1 MFVKRMS
8 AGSFFLWFEYWPI
21 RLSEKCRP
29 GGRAVSGRSI
39 RNRPLLQRLPGI
51 RAESAFFCA
60 VCIFVPVFPL
70 ILGCKLSFLPVTKK
84 GTFFC
89 YQRKIRFLR
98 GENILIFAAKKRYV
112 KMRRKSRRKIK
123 GKRRKTLYLNNVQYF
138 SPLEHD
144 RRVIVFLCIF
154 CF

>member
-1 MFVKRMS
+1 MS

-84 GTFFC
+84 RYLFLLPTKN
-89 YQRKIRFLR
+89 KIFK
-98 GENILIFAAKKRYV
+98 GGKHIDFAAKKGTLKCGRNQDE
-112 KMRRKSRRKIK
+112 KSRDSGEK
-123 GKRRKTLYLNNVQYF
+123 
-138 SPLEHD
+138 
-144 RRVIVFLCIF
+144 LCI
-154 CF
+154 

>member
-1 MFVKRMS
+1 MS

-84 GTFFC
+84 GTIDSYIIFPRC
-89 YQRKIRFLR
+89 P
-98 GENILIFAAKKRYV
+98 LIFRLDFRRILTYLFLPQKSICFPPLKILFFVGNKKRYNILHHLNEILW
-112 KMRRKSRRKIK
+112 IK
-123 GKRRKTLYLNNVQYF
+123 GKGHEN
-138 SPLEHD
+138 
-144 RRVIVFLCIF
+144 IV
-154 CF
+154 

>member
-84 GTFFC
+84 GTFFLPQKSIC
-89 YQRKIRFLR
+89 FPPLKILFFV
-98 GENILIFAAKKRYV
+98 GNKKRYV

>member
-29 GGRAVSGRSI
+29 GGRVVSGRSI

-98 GENILIFAAKKRYV
+98 GENILIFAAKKGTL
-112 KMRRKSRRKIK
+112 KCGGNQDEKSRESGEK
-123 GKRRKTLYLNNVQYF
+123 
-138 SPLEHD
+138 
-144 RRVIVFLCIF
+144 LCI
-154 CF
+154 

>member
-1 MFVKRMS
+1 M
-8 AGSFFLWFEYWPI
+8 A
-21 RLSEKCRP
+21 
-29 GGRAVSGRSI
+29 AGRS
-39 RNRPLLQRLPGI
+39 RRFGPEHTKPAASATVAGHSGGI
-51 RAESAFFCA
+51 CFFCA

-84 GTFFC
+84 GTFFLPQKSIC
-89 YQRKIRFLR
+89 FPPLKILFFV
-98 GENILIFAAKKRYV
+98 GNKKRYV

>member
-29 GGRAVSGRSI
+29 GGRVVSGRSI

-112 KMRRKSRRKIK
+112 KMRQKSRRKIK

>member
-1 MFVKRMS
+1 MS
-8 AGSFFLWFEYWPI
+8 AGRSRRFGPEHTKPAA
-21 RLSEKCRP
+21 SATVAGHS
-29 GGRAVSGRSI
+29 GGI
-39 RNRPLLQRLPGI
+39 C
-51 RAESAFFCA
+51 FFCA

-84 GTFFC
+84 GTFFLPQKSIC
-89 YQRKIRFLR
+89 FPPLKILFFV
-98 GENILIFAAKKRYV
+98 GNKKRYV